1 MAPMHEPRTTS
12 GSSWRQEGGRARG
25 LRAEAA
31 DSSRPTVD
39 DPAAHPHRRATGIVL
54 ISPYELGRQPFGLAE
69 PARWLDDAGFD
80 VRCCDLAIERLP
92 ADALRDAAMVAIYL
106 PMHTA
111 TRIAFE
117 VLPKVRAL
125 APDAVLCAY
134 GLYAPVNARGLRRLG
149 VNTVIGGEYEPHLL
163 ELAERV
169 RAGTPQPD
177 LGVVGSTAKVAFR
190 TPLRDGLPA
199 LESYAGLM
207 MPDGTSRTLGFA
219 EASRGCKHLCRHC
232 PVVPVYKGR
241 FRIVPADVV
250 VADVAQ
256 QVAAGAQHVSFGDP
270 DFLNGPTHA
279 LRVAR
284 ALHDAFPRLT
294 WDATVKVEHI
304 VRYPE
309 HIETLA
315 KTGCLFLISA
325 VESIDDAILARLAK
339 GHTAR
344 DFERAVAISRAAGL
358 HLAPTF
364 VPFTPWTTIEGY
376 RALLERLVELRLVE
390 NVPAVQL
397 SIRLLVPAGSH
408 LFEIDGFADLVDAFD
423 DDMLGYPWRHPD
435 PAVDALQARVQA
447 VAEAAAETDEPRR
460 ATFERIW
467 KCVHEALGDVP
478 PALPGDVGAP
488 APMHSEPWY
497 CCAEPTASQLAAV

>member
-12 GSSWRQEGGRARG
+12 GSSWRQEGGRTRS

-31 DSSRPTVD
+31 DSSRPAVD
-39 DPAAHPHRRATGIVL
+39 AAAHPHRRATGIVL

-149 VNTVIGGEYEPHLL
+149 VNTAIGGEYEPHLL

-169 RAGTPQPD
+169 RSGTPQPD
-177 LGVVGSTAKVAFR
+177 LGVVGSTAKIAFR

-199 LESYAGLM
+199 LESYAGLV
-207 MPDGTSRTLGFA
+207 MPDGTSRVLGFA

-232 PVVPVYKGR
+232 PVVPVYEGR

-256 QVAAGAQHVSFGDP
+256 QVAAGAQHISFGDP

-284 ALHDAFPRLT
+284 AVHEAFPRLT

-315 KTGCLFLISA
+315 GNGCLFLISA
-325 VESIDDAILARLAK
+325 VESIDDTILARLAK

-376 RALLERLVELRLVE
+376 RALLERLIGLRLVE

-408 LFEIDGFADLVDAFD
+408 LFEIDGFTDLVDAFD

-447 VAEAAAETDEPRR
+447 IAEAAAETDAPRR
-460 ATFERIW
+460 VTFERIW
-467 KCVHEALGDVP
+467 RCVHEALGDTP

>member
-1 MAPMHEPRTTS
+1 MEPMHEPRDIS
-12 GSSWRQEGGRARG
+12 GSRRLQERNSVRT
-25 LRAEAA
+25 LHPDAA
-31 DSSRPTVD
+31 DSGRPAVD
-39 DPAAHPHRRATGIVL
+39 TAAHPHRRRTAIVL

-80 VRCCDLAIERLP
+80 VRCCDLSIERLP
-92 ADALRDAAMVAIYL
+92 DDALGAAAMVAIYL

-117 VLPKVRAL
+117 VLPKIRAL

-134 GLYAPVNARGLRRLG
+134 GLYAPVNARGLHRLG
-149 VNTVIGGEYEPHLL
+149 VDTVIGGEYEPYLL

-169 RAGTPQPD
+169 RAGTPQPA
-177 LGVVGSTAKVAFR
+177 LGVVDDIAKIAFR
-190 TPLRDGLPA
+190 TPLRDALPD
-199 LESYAGLM
+199 LERYAGLV
-207 MPDGTSRTLGFA
+207 MPDGTSRALGFA

-241 FRIVPADVV
+241 FRIVPVDVV
-250 VADVAQ
+250 VADIAQ
-256 QVAAGAQHVSFGDP
+256 QVAMGAEHISFGDP

-284 ALHDAFPRLT
+284 ALHDAFPQLT
-294 WDATVKVEHI
+294 WDATVKIEHI
-304 VRYPE
+304 VRYPG

-315 KTGCLFLISA
+315 ENGCLFLISA

-339 GHTAR
+339 GHTAQ

-358 HLAPTF
+358 HLTPTF
-364 VPFTPWTTIEGY
+364 VPFTLWTTVEGY
-376 RALLERLVELRLVE
+376 RALLERLIELRLVE
-390 NVPAVQL
+390 TVPAVQL
-397 SIRLLVPAGSH
+397 SIRLLVPAGSY
-408 LFEIDGFADLVDAFD
+408 LFEIDGFADLVEPFD
-423 DDMLGYPWRHPD
+423 DDMLGHPWRHPD
-435 PAVDALQARVQA
+435 PAVDALQARIQA
-447 VAEAAAETDEPRR
+447 IAEAAAESDEPRR
-460 ATFERIW
+460 TTFERIW
-467 KCVHEALGDVP
+467 RCVHEALGDAA

>member
-1 MAPMHEPRTTS
+1 MADPG
-12 GSSWRQEGGRARG
+12 GST
-25 LRAEAA
+25 AE
-31 DSSRPTVD
+31 SVT
-39 DPAAHPHRRATGIVL
+39 HPHRRMTRIVL

-80 VRCCDLAIERLP
+80 VLCCDLAIEPLR
-92 ADALRDAAMVAIYL
+92 ADALGAAAMVAIYL

-117 VLPKVRAL
+117 VLPKIRTL

-134 GLYAPVNARGLRRLG
+134 GLYAPVNARGLGRLG
-149 VNTVIGGEYEPHLL
+149 VDTVIGGEYEPHLL
-163 ELAERV
+163 ELAQRV
-169 RAGTPQPD
+169 RAGTRQPA
-177 LGVVGSTAKVAFR
+177 LGVVNDTAKIAFR
-190 TPLRDGLPA
+190 TPLRDALPA
-199 LESYAGLM
+199 LERYAGLL
-207 MPDGTSRTLGFA
+207 MPDRTSRALGFA

-232 PVVPVYKGR
+232 PVVPVYEGR
-241 FRIVPADVV
+241 FRIVPVDVV

-256 QVAAGAQHVSFGDP
+256 QVSAGAQHISFGDP

-284 ALHDAFPRLT
+284 ALHEAFPQLT
-294 WDATVKVEHI
+294 WDATVKIEHI
-304 VRYPE
+304 VRYPG
-309 HIETLA
+309 HVETLA
-315 KTGCLFLISA
+315 EHGCLFLISA

-376 RALLERLVELRLVE
+376 RALLERLIDLRLVE

-397 SIRLLVPAGSH
+397 SIRLLAPAGSH

-423 DDMLGYPWRHPD
+423 DDMLGWPWRHPD
-435 PAVDALQARVQA
+435 PAVDALQVHVQA
-447 VAEAAAETDEPRR
+447 IAESAADTGEPRR
-460 ATFERIW
+460 TTFERIW
-467 KCVHEALGDVP
+467 RRVHEAIGEAP
-478 PALPGDVGAP
+478 PALPHDVGAL

-497 CCAEPTASQLAAV
+497 CCAEPTASQLASV

>member
-1 MAPMHEPRTTS
+1 MTHGEAIHSRH
-12 GSSWRQEGGRARG
+12 
-25 LRAEAA
+25 RAEVRA
-31 DSSRPTVD
+31 SFGRSRRDMT
-39 DPAAHPHRRATGIVL
+39 TIVL
-54 ISPYELGRQPFGLAE
+54 INPYELGRQPFGLAE

-92 ADALRDAAMVAIYL
+92 AEALAAADMVAIYL

-117 VLPKVRAL
+117 VLPRIRTL
-125 APDAVLCAY
+125 APRAVLCAY

-149 VNTVIGGEYEPHLL
+149 VETVIGGEFEPHLL
-163 ELAERV
+163 ALAELV
-169 RAGTPQPD
+169 RAGEPEPA
-177 LGVVGSTAKVAFR
+177 LGVVNDTAKIAFR
-190 TPLRDGLPA
+190 TPLRDALPP
-199 LESYAGLM
+199 LDRYAGLM
-207 MPDGTSRTLGFA
+207 MPDGTSRALGFV

-232 PVVPVYKGR
+232 PVVPVYEGR
-241 FRIVPADVV
+241 FRIVPVDVV
-250 VADVAQ
+250 LADVAQ
-256 QVAAGAQHVSFGDP
+256 QVAQGARHISFGDP

-294 WDATVKVEHI
+294 YDVTVKIEHI
-304 VRYPE
+304 VRYPG

-315 KTGCLFLISA
+315 ETGCLFVISA
-325 VESIDDAILARLAK
+325 VESVDDAILARLAK
-339 GHTAR
+339 GHTAC
-344 DFERAVAISRAAGL
+344 DFEHAVAITRAAGI
-358 HLAPTF
+358 HLTPTF
-364 VPFTPWTTIEGY
+364 VPFTPWTSVEGY
-376 RALLERLVELRLVE
+376 RALLARLVELRLVE
-390 NVPAVQL
+390 SVPAVQL

-408 LFEIDGFADLVDAFD
+408 LFEIDGFEGIVESFD

-447 VAEAAAETDEPRR
+447 LAEAAADTPEPRR

-467 KCVHEALGDVP
+467 RCVHDALEQAP
-478 PALPGDVGAP
+478 PALPDDVGVP
-488 APMHSEPWY
+488 IPMHSEPWY